1 MSTSE
6 TAVSRPR
13 PHAPTDHGWL
23 RRILVAN
30 LVLQML
36 IIVSGGL
43 VRLTGS
49 GLGCPT
55 WPQCTPGSFTPVVGQ
70 EQGIHAAIEFGNR
83 LMTFVLGFTAIA
95 LVYAARRWAPHRPR
109 FVWWSTV
116 PLLGIVAQA
125 VLGGIIVLARL
136 DPKTV
141 SPHFLLSVALVAF
154 SAWLLRRYDEGEGP
168 RRIVVSPR
176 VHSLAYATAG
186 AFAVVTVF
194 GTAVTGSGPHSG
206 DATEPI
212 RFGFDPL
219 VTSRLHSAAVWMFVL
234 LVVAVLVLL
243 RREGSSASLWR
254 PWAIVLGLSLAQ
266 GLLGYVQY
274 ALQIPWGLVLAHM
287 WLSALLTAALTF
299 AVLSTR
305 RVEPGE
311 VDADAEAQAIP

>member
-6 TAVSRPR
+6 TAISRPSS
-13 PHAPTDHGWL
+13 PAPTSAGWL
-23 RRILVAN
+23 RRLLVAN

-95 LVYAARRWAPHRPR
+95 LVYAAQRWAPHRPR

-125 VLGGIIVLARL
+125 LLGGVIVLAHL

-141 SPHFLLSVALVAF
+141 SPHFLLSIALVAF
-154 SAWLLRRYDEGEGP
+154 SAWLLRRYDEGDGV
-168 RRIVVSPR
+168 RRVVVSPS
-176 VHSLAYATAG
+176 VHALAYAAAG

-206 DATEPI
+206 DAEQPV
-212 RFGFDPL
+212 RFGFDPV
-219 VTSRLHSAAVWMFVL
+219 VTSRLHSAAVWVFVI
-234 LVVAVLVLL
+234 LVVAALVLL
-243 RREGSSASLWR
+243 RREGARAALIR
-254 PWAIVLGLSLAQ
+254 PWALVLGLSLAQ
-266 GLLGYVQY
+266 GLVGYVQY
-274 ALQIPWGLVLAHM
+274 ALQIPWGLVLVHM
-287 WLSALLTAALTF
+287 ALSALLTAAMTF

-305 RVEPGE
+305 QVDRVGAGAEPAFHAG
-311 VDADAEAQAIP
+311 